1 MSRIRVVIADDDVGI
16 RSALEDVLDA
26 DPRFSVVGSVATGQ
40 ELRTVARAV
49 APHVVLLD
57 IRMPG
62 GGPEAARALL
72 EDGLPDGRRPLVVI
86 AVSAH
91 TAVTNVVS
99 MLRAGAV
106 GYLAKGRLA
115 ALPDLVARCAEGE
128 VVLAVPGAAEALRQL
143 TRDDLAAARPALR

>member
-16 RSALEDVLDA
+16 RSALEDVLDD
-26 DPRFSVVGSVATGQ
+26 DPRFNVVGSVATGG
-40 ELRTVARAV
+40 ELRALVRSV
-49 APHVVLLD
+49 APDVALLD

-72 EDGLPDGRRPLVVI
+72 EDGLSSGRRPLVVI

-91 TAVTNVVS
+91 TGVANVVS

-115 ALPDLVARCAEGE
+115 ALPDLVARCADGE
-128 VVLAVPGAAEALRQL
+128 VMLAVPGAAEALRQL
-143 TRDDLAAARPALR
+143 T